1 MKISEIVVDFSNAEI
16 GDKVWAFVY
25 GDGEITAKHE
35 GRVVV
40 WFYTRITTSFRL
52 DGKLDKKDKFPTL
65 LHSEPELAE
74 QFVTLS
80 KDHGYVFVEGY
91 VPVLQNKC
99 KCGCGNAIVFDIEK
113 GTARSLLVR
122 LRDEDWNTK
131 ECFILDFC
139 NFSLLSNKL
148 HRMRDQIIANR
159 RIPL

>member
-16 GDKVWAFVY
+16 GSKVWAFVY
-25 GDGEITAKHE
+25 GHGEIITKHE
-35 GRVVV
+35 GRIVVY
-40 WFYTRITTSFRL
+40 FYNRVTTSFRL
-52 DGKLDKKDKFPTL
+52 DGKIKAEDKFPTL
-65 LHSEPELAE
+65 LPSEPEFTESPAK
-74 QFVTLS
+74 LS
-80 KDHGYVFVEGY
+80 KDHGYIFVEGY

-113 GTARSLLVR
+113 ETARSLLVR
-122 LRDEDWNTK
+122 LRDEDWNIK
-131 ECFILDFC
+131 ECFTLNFS